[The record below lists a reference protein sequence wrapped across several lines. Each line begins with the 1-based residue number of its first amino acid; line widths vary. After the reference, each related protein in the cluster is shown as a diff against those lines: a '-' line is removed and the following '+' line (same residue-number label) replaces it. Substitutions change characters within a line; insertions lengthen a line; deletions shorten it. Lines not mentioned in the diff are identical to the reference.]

1 MITSIARGVWTAI
14 RTPKLILLLWTWNLL
29 LGLAATM
36 PARTWFGNTLD
47 FATETD
53 RLLTR
58 FDIGALNDIGKVSQ
72 TTPASLAMAALIGV
86 GFVAL
91 LANAFV
97 NGGVVEVI
105 ASRSDDRSFMH
116 RFFRGGGHFF
126 WRFTRLGL
134 LAFLLGAI
142 VVAIISAGVG
152 AITAPLGESE
162 WEPAG
167 IVWGLTGVAVSGL
180 VALLFVLAL
189 DYARI
194 QTARDDGRSMI
205 KAYVRGLGFVL
216 GHVASTYVIGLLALA
231 VTAVV
236 LLAYVGHEAAWSAS
250 TWGTISLLLV
260 VQQVLMLVRTG
271 TRVAQVGAEWD
282 FFVTH
287 TPVPRSTPVPA
298 PAAPTRETTIAAAG
312 PAAVVDAVGE
322 PAPGSEV
329 GPAVAKNE
337 DTPITS

>member
-1 MITSIARGVWTAI
+1 MITSISRGLWAAI
-14 RTPKLILLLWTWNLL
+14 RTPKLVLLVWAWNLL

-58 FDIGALNDIGKVSQ
+58 FDIGALNDIGKVNQ

-86 GFVAL
+86 GLVAL
-91 LANAFV
+91 LGNAFV
-97 NGGVVEVI
+97 NGGIVEVI

-134 LAFLLGAI
+134 LAFVLGAV
-142 VVAIISAGVG
+142 VVAIVSAGVG
-152 AITAPLGESE
+152 AVTAPLGESE

-167 IVWGLTGVAVSGL
+167 LVWGLAGVAVSGL

-194 QTARDDGRSMI
+194 QTARDDSRGMV

-216 GHVASTYVIGLLALA
+216 GHLASTYVIGLLAVA
-231 VTAVV
+231 VTMVV
-236 LLAYVGHEAAWSAS
+236 LLAYVGHEASWSAS
-250 TWGTISLLLV
+250 TWGTIGLLLA

-282 FFVTH
+282 FFVTQ
-287 TPVPRSTPVPA
+287 TPVPLSAPVPSPTAPTPDATSAAAEPAAVIDAVDEPA
-298 PAAPTRETTIAAAG
+298 PASG
-312 PAAVVDAVGE
+312 
-322 PAPGSEV
+322 V
-329 GPAVAKNE
+329 GPAVAKKE